1 VDSTLHKKID
11 RAAYVSMIAYIVL
24 SIMKITVSYMANSN
38 ALRADG
44 LNNLT
49 DIGATVAIIIGLKI
63 SRKPRDADHP
73 YGHSKMEQISSLVA
87 SLIMAAV
94 GIQVLSGAVLNVVDN
109 KTVAPDPLSALVA
122 VLSAFIMFCVYKY
135 VMSIAQSANNK
146 ALKAAAKDNISDAY
160 VSIGTAVG
168 IIGAQFGFP
177 WLDPLAAIIIGIIIM
192 KTAWEIFSEATHM
205 LTDGF
210 HPEKIEEYK
219 ETVAAI
225 EGVDHICDI
234 QGRMYG
240 NAVHLDITV
249 EVAGELDV
257 YQSHEIADAIQDEL
271 KEKHNI
277 PCTHVHIEP
286 KRNRELSK
294 KEEATN

>member
-1 VDSTLHKKID
+1 VERTLHKQID
-11 RAAYVSMIAYIVL
+11 RAAYVSMAAYIIL
-24 SIMKITVSYMANSN
+24 SIMKITISYMANSN

-49 DIGATVAIIIGLKI
+49 DIGATIAIIIGLRI

-87 SLIMAAV
+87 SFIMAGV
-94 GIQVLSGAVLNVVDN
+94 GIQVLIGAVGNVLDN
-109 KTVAPDPLSALVA
+109 KTIAPDPLSAWVA
-122 VLSAFIMFCVYKY
+122 IFSAIIMFFVYKY
-135 VMSIAQSANNK
+135 VNNIATQAHNK
-146 ALKAAAKDNISDAY
+146 ALEAAAKDNISDAY

-177 WLDPLAAIIIGIIIM
+177 WLDPLAALIIGFIIL
-192 KTAWEIFSEATHM
+192 KTAWGIFSEATHM

-210 HPEKIEEYK
+210 HPEKIEEYE
-219 ETVAAI
+219 ETIAAI

-240 NAVHLDITV
+240 NAIHLDVTV

-286 KRNRELSK
+286 L
-294 KEEATN
+294 KEGRQQ

>member
-1 VDSTLHKKID
+1 MDSTLHKRID
-11 RAAYVSMIAYIVL
+11 RAAYISMTAYIVL
-24 SIMKITVSYMANSN
+24 SILKITISYIANSN

-87 SLIMAAV
+87 SFIMVAV
-94 GIQVLSGAVLNVVDN
+94 GIQVLYGAISHVFDS
-109 KTVAPDPLSALVA
+109 KTVAPDPLSAWIA
-122 VLSAFIMFCVYKY
+122 VGSAFVMFGVYKY
-135 VMSIAQSANNK
+135 VMGIAKSVHNK
-146 ALKAAAKDNISDAY
+146 ALEAAAKDNISDAY
-160 VSIGTAVG
+160 VSVGTAVG

-177 WLDPLAAIIIGIIIM
+177 WIDPLAAVIIGIIII

-219 ETVAAI
+219 ETVDAI
-225 EGVDHICDI
+225 EGVDHIVDI

-240 NAVHLDITV
+240 NAIHLDVTV

-257 YQSHEIADAIQDEL
+257 YKSHDIADAIQDEL

-286 KRNRELSK
+286 L
-294 KEEATN
+294 KEERQPQN